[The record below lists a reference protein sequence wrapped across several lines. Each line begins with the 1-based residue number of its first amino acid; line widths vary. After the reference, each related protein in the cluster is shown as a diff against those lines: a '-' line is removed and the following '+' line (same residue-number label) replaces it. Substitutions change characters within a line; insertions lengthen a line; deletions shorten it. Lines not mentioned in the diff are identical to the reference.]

1 MMNSIRFQTTASPL
15 GKGEAREAQAVP
27 ERGGQEKRQIPV
39 LTARARKGSS
49 GMVGGRKVG
58 SCCEVKRGTRT
69 VGGSGVHGWK
79 QSEEPHAGGVRILV
93 VAKKSR
99 NGDGAK
105 GDRKVE
111 A

>member
-1 MMNSIRFQTTASPL
+1 
-15 GKGEAREAQAVP
+15 
-27 ERGGQEKRQIPV
+27 
-39 LTARARKGSS
+39 
-49 GMVGGRKVG
+49 MVGGRKVG
-58 SCCEVKRGTRT
+58 SCCGVKRGTRT
-69 VGGSGVHGWK
+69 VRGSGVDGWK
-79 QSEEPHAGGVRILV
+79 QSEEPHTGGVRILV